1 MPTRNAT
8 TVAAKEGVE
17 RQITLTKHGKNVFVL
32 TLTGIPNRANV
43 FDGRLVQRLIHL
55 LDRVEEKE
63 KGKGALILMG
73 NGEFFSAGFDV
84 KALTGA
90 KSVSEQK
97 RGKSR
102 TPSRQGQQLVEQ
114 TWRVLARLLVFPVP
128 TIAVFNGHA
137 FGLGFFLGMACDHRL
152 MITEDKPQPNSSKK
166 KTFFLC
172 LPEIH
177 LGLPLGEGFA
187 ALAKCKL
194 PINALRLSALTGKR
208 WTAQQAKNYGII
220 DQIVTPPRPS
230 TLSDAGA
237 VPPQQALRLA
247 EQLIVTSE
255 RGSLSSIKMEL
266 YGDAYK
272 VLNQASSPSISR
284 M

>member
-1 MPTRNAT
+1 
-8 TVAAKEGVE
+8 
-17 RQITLTKHGKNVFVL
+17 
-32 TLTGIPNRANV
+32 
-43 FDGRLVQRLIHL
+43 LIHL
-55 LDRVEEKE
+55 LDRVEEKV

-97 RGKSR
+97 RGSSSTSSKSR
-102 TPSRQGQQLVEQ
+102 TPSRQGQQMVEQ

-152 MITEDKPQPNSSKK
+152 MITEDKPQANSSKK

-237 VPPQQALRLA
+237 APPQQALRMA